1 MYTNNPE
8 QLGEMASVPITP
20 GYNTKTV
27 IKQLKEDTSNV
38 KIVKDF
44 FYTMNGRHEEVI
56 EKDSVNIFLVRDPR
70 YVFTSFL
77 PVSQTTFYSVAK
89 LTEDDVSIF
98 YKTILD
104 GIEVVSKM
112 CTKAPVVIDG

>member
-1 MYTNNPE
+1 MYINNSE

-27 IKQLKEDTSNV
+27 IKQLQEDTSKE

-44 FYTMNGRHEEVI
+44 FYTMNGRYEEVI
-56 EKDSVNIFLVRDPR
+56 EKDSVNIFLVRDWR

-77 PVSQTTFYSVAK
+77 PVSKTTFYSVAQ

-98 YKTILD
+98 
-104 GIEVVSKM
+104 
-112 CTKAPVVIDG
+112 TKLFWTALRWCPKCALKRR

>member
-1 MYTNNPE
+1 MFVLMFTTIIPILTFLTILTQQILSRNLKKNINPE
-8 QLGEMASVPITP
+8 QLGEMASMPITP

-27 IKQLKEDTSNV
+27 IKQIQEDTSKV

-44 FYTMNGRHEEVI
+44 FYTMNGRYEEVI

-77 PVSQTTFYSVAK
+77 PVSKTTFYSV
-89 LTEDDVSIF
+89 S
-98 YKTILD
+98 
-104 GIEVVSKM
+104 
-112 CTKAPVVIDG
+112 